1 MNLSLV
7 FRYALRSLGRHR
19 RRTALSILGIG
30 IGCGLCVF
38 VIGFVRGEE
47 GMMIRAAANSGIGH
61 LRVVPDE
68 WAATRDDDL
77 RLNDWRKI
85 QQTAKSH
92 QAVELAAPRAHGDAL
107 LGFGVRTTGVEM
119 TGVDPELEIQANR
132 LVQKNIRG
140 RYLEEE
146 DEGVVVIGRTVA
158 ERLDAELEDELMVTI
173 AGKDGAMQSAMLQ
186 IVGILSTGSR
196 DLDASICHITLHA
209 FTEISQIPG
218 AGELTVLVNDIDK
231 ISQIAAELKTR
242 LPAGTTIMTWEELM
256 PELASGIEIDKTWSR
271 LVVIIITLVV
281 FLGIASAQLA
291 AVLERRKEFAV
302 MAAVGMQ
309 NMRLL
314 GTMLIEGALLGL
326 TGGILGLA
334 LGAPVTWHTARSGI
348 DFSSLYGNMDLT
360 MSNVLIDPVFYP
372 DFGWWVIPLALGL
385 AFLAAM
391 FSAVYPAWYAM
402 RTDPA
407 EALRVEQ

>member
-61 LRVVPDE
+61 LRIVPHE
-68 WAATRDDDL
+68 WVATRDHDL
-77 RLNDWRKI
+77 RLPDWRKI
-85 QQTAKSH
+85 QQAVNSH
-92 QAVELAAPRAHGDAL
+92 QAIELATPRAHGDAL

-119 TGVDPELEIQANR
+119 TGVDPVLEIQANR

-140 RYLEEE
+140 RYLRAE
-146 DEGVVVIGRTVA
+146 DEGVVVIGHTVA
-158 ERLDAELEDELMVTI
+158 ERLDAGLEDELMITM
-173 AGKDGAMQSAMLQ
+173 AGKDGAMQGAMLQ
-186 IVGILSTGSR
+186 IVGIVSTGSR
-196 DLDASICHITLHA
+196 ELDASICHVTLRT
-209 FTEISQIPG
+209 FTDVAQIAG

-231 ISQIAAELKTR
+231 ISQIAVELETR
-242 LPAGTTIMTWEELM
+242 LPPGATVMTWDELM

-271 LVVIIITLVV
+271 LVVSIITLVV

-309 NMRLL
+309 NIRLL

-326 TGGILGLA
+326 TGGMLGLA
-334 LGAPVTWHTARSGI
+334 LGAPVTWHTARNGI

-372 DFGWWVIPLALGL
+372 DFGWWVVPLALGL

-391 FSAVYPAWYAM
+391 FSSVYPAWYAM